1 MNIFQHKLSSG
12 FVASVAFIVCYIS
25 FTGQPSDAYLFPR
38 VISVF
43 FLTLSLWTFIKAL
56 LGLSKAGNGLTLNM
70 FRNMLPGMLIS
81 SIYLFFAAK
90 FLGFYTATTIAFF
103 LLLTAYDP
111 ESYSSVNS
119 WVKRIIIT
127 ACFIAIMYTLF
138 AKILVVY
145 TPRGMFI

>member
-12 FVASVAFIVCYIS
+12 FVAGLAFIVCYIS
-25 FTGQPSDAYLFPR
+25 FTRQPSDAYLFPR

-43 FLTLSLWTFIKAL
+43 FLTLSLWTFFKAL

-111 ESYSSVNS
+111 VSYSSVNS

>member
-1 MNIFQHKLSSG
+1 MNIFQHRLASG
-12 FVASVAFIVCYIS
+12 FVASIAIIVCYIS
-25 FTGQPSDAYLFPR
+25 FTG
-38 VISVF
+38 
-43 FLTLSLWTFIKAL
+43 
-56 LGLSKAGNGLTLNM
+56 
-70 FRNMLPGMLIS
+70 
-81 SIYLFFAAK
+81 
-90 FLGFYTATTIAFF
+90 FYSATTIAFF

-111 ESYSSVNS
+111 ASYSNINS

>member
-25 FTGQPSDAYLFPR
+25 FTRQPSDAYLFPR

>member
-1 MNIFQHKLSSG
+1 MNIFQHRLASG
-12 FVASVAFIVCYIS
+12 FVASIAIIVCYIS
-25 FTGQPSDAYLFPR
+25 FTRQPSDAYLFPR

-43 FLTLSLWTFIKAL
+43 FLTLALWTFVKAL
-56 LGLSKAGNGLTLNM
+56 MGLSKVGNGLSAYM
-70 FRNMLPGMLIS
+70 FKN
-81 SIYLFFAAK
+81 
-90 FLGFYTATTIAFF
+90 
-103 LLLTAYDP
+103 
-111 ESYSSVNS
+111 NS

>member
-25 FTGQPSDAYLFPR
+25 FTRQPSDAYLFPR

-81 SIYLFFAAK
+81 SIYLF
-90 FLGFYTATTIAFF
+90 
-103 LLLTAYDP
+103 LLQ
-111 ESYSSVNS
+111 NS
-119 WVKRIIIT
+119 
-127 ACFIAIMYTLF
+127 
-138 AKILVVY
+138 
-145 TPRGMFI
+145 

>member
-1 MNIFQHKLSSG
+1 MNIFQHRLASG
-12 FVASVAFIVCYIS
+12 FVACIAIIVCYIS
-25 FTGQPSDAYLFPR
+25 FTRQPSDAYLFPR

-43 FLTLSLWTFIKAL
+43 FLTLALWTFVKAL
-56 LGLSKAGNGLTLNM
+56 MGLSKVGNGLSACM
-70 FRNMLPGMLIS
+70 FKNMLPGVLIS
-81 SIYLFFAAK
+81 SVYLFFAAK
-90 FLGFYTATTIAFF
+90 FFGFYSATTIAFF

-111 ESYSSVNS
+111 ASYSNINS